1 MFKKYDKC
9 IFCNSKKFKIEKI
22 QQSKINF
29 YVRSII
35 SDLNLKLNDFK
46 KFELINV
53 KIASFFKIT
62 FGLKKKYRKKFIVIF
77 MVNIIE
83 IGLIFCTFVN
93 KGIKPDHG
101 DL

>member
-46 KFELINV
+46 KNSNL
-53 KIASFFKIT
+53 
-62 FGLKKKYRKKFIVIF
+62 
-77 MVNIIE
+77 
-83 IGLIFCTFVN
+83 
-93 KGIKPDHG
+93 
-101 DL
+101 